1 MKKTVLFF
9 HQSAELYG
17 SDKML
22 LHFVLHLKS
31 EQSEFNPIVVLPKE
45 GPLLKILKQNKVKAI
60 VSPVLK
66 LSRKMFSAR
75 IIFSLPYRLFKSLNT
90 LKRELKSESI
100 DIVYSSTL
108 AVSMGL
114 AYSVRYRVKHIWHV
128 HELIR
133 KPRIVKH
140 IYTYLLSEFSN
151 HVVFN
156 SYASRNN
163 FIVKTNK
170 LSKKATVIWNGMERQ
185 VIKTKPKTL
194 KKLRKSLYIK
204 ETSIVIGLVGRISS
218 WKGHRL
224 LLEAFQE
231 LHSKGYDIALLFL
244 GSPPPSQE
252 HFLETLLDEIKKRN
266 LSHKCCIVGFDSN
279 IWQYFDL
286 MDIVTVPSTEPE
298 PFGLVT
304 LEAMLSKKPVVASN
318 HGGLSEIVVDNHTGF
333 LFSPNNS
340 EDLYLKMERLIKDKN
355 KRNNFGKNGYDRV
368 NTTFT
373 SQMYN
378 LNLLNCIKKL

>member
-22 LHFVLHLKS
+22 LHFVLYLKN

-45 GPLLKILKQNKVKAI
+45 GPLLKILKQNKVKTI

-114 AYSVRYRVKHIWHV
+114 VYSVRYRVKHIWHV

-140 IYTYLLSEFSN
+140 IYTYLLSGFSN

-185 VIKTKPKTL
+185 VLKTKPKTL

>member
-185 VIKTKPKTL
+185 AIKTKPKTL

-231 LHSKGYDIALLFL
+231 LHNKGYDIALLFL

>member
-22 LHFVLHLKS
+22 LHFVLYLKN

-45 GPLLKILKQNKVKAI
+45 GPLLKILKQNKVKTI

-66 LSRKMFSAR
+66 LSRKMFSAK
-75 IIFSLPYRLFKSLNT
+75 IIFSLPYRLFKSLYT

-108 AVSMGL
+108 AVTMGL
-114 AYSVRYRVKHIWHV
+114 VYSVLYQVKHLWHV
-128 HELIR
+128 HELII
-133 KPRIVKH
+133 KPRTVKYT
-140 IYTYLLSEFSN
+140 YTYLLSRFSN

-156 SYASRNN
+156 SHASRNN
-163 FIVKTNK
+163 FFIKTNNS
-170 LSKKATVIWNGMERQ
+170 SKKATVIWNGLERQ
-185 VIKTKPKTL
+185 AIKTKPETL
-194 KKLRKSLYIK
+194 KKLRKSLNIK
-204 ETSIVIGLVGRISS
+204 ETSIVIGLVGRISR
-218 WKGHRL
+218 WKGHQL
-224 LLEAFQE
+224 LLEAFEGLQ
-231 LHSKGYDIALLFL
+231 SKGYDIALLFL
-244 GSPPPSQE
+244 GSPPPNQE
-252 HFLETLLDEIKKRN
+252 YFLESLMDEIKKRN
-266 LSHKCCIVGFDSN
+266 LFHKCSIIGFDSN
-279 IWQYFDL
+279 IWKYFDL
-286 MDIVTVPSTEPE
+286 IDIVTVPSTEPE

-304 LEAMLSKKPVVASN
+304 LEAMLSKKPVIASN

-340 EDLYLKMERLIKDKN
+340 KDLYLKTERLIKDKN
-355 KRNNFGKNGYDRV
+355 KRNNFGKNGYDRA
-368 NTTFT
+368 NTIFT
-373 SQMYN
+373 SEIYN